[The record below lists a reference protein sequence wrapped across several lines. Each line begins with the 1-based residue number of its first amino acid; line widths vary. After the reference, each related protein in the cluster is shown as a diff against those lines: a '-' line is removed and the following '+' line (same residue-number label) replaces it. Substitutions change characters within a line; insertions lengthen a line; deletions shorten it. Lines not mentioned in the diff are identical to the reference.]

1 MANLKE
7 SEIALTYEC
16 ENPFSS
22 DIEIAKKLEKK
33 KNENLDRATWGNG
46 LDFLLSGIGYAV
58 GIGNV
63 WRRFSHTILYVHVS
77 SWYANGLFGIYR
89 WSIYIMWSV
98 N

>member
-7 SEIALTYEC
+7 SEIALTYES

-22 DIEIAKKLEKK
+22 EIEIAKKLKK
-33 KNENLDRATWGNG
+33 KKSELDRATWGSG

-63 WRRFSHTILYVHVS
+63 WRCFSHTILHMHVS
-77 SWYANGLFGIYR
+77 PWYANGLFGIYCR
-89 WSIYIMWSV
+89 PIYIMWSV